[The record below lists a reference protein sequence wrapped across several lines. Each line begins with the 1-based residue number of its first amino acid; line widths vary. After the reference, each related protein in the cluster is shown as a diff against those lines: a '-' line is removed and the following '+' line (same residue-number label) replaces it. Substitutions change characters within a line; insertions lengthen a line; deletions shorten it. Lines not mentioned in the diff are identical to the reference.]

1 MKTKTWKVI
10 TNTGKQADLESG
22 GNDKKATVL
31 RVIAAQVL
39 EARVARDGRRP
50 RNVQAACVGE
60 KTGVQIETR
69 LPLPRTGWL
78 TTFEKFQIC
87 RNWYLL

>member
-10 TNTGKQADLESG
+10 TNTGKQSDLASG

-50 RNVQAACVGE
+50 RNVQTACVGE
-60 KTGVQIETR
+60 KRASR
-69 LPLPRTGWL
+69 LKPAFRCPGLAG
-78 TTFEKFQIC
+78 
-87 RNWYLL
+87 